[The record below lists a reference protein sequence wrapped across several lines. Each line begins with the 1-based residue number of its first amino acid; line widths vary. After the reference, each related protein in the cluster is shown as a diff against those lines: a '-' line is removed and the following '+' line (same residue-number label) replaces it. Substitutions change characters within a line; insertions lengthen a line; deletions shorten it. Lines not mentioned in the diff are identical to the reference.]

1 MRLNHPTREELIE
14 NFAEELDSVCN
25 GGGLRSET
33 GLDMETD
40 EALWAIARAY
50 PDVTEELVNGA
61 REAFAGQLD
70 GSNAERHRAKL
81 AAQIEEMRRARGGE

>member
-1 MRLNHPTREELIE
+1 MRLNHPTREELIQ
-14 NFAEELDSVCN
+14 NFDAELESVCS

-50 PDVTEELVNGA
+50 PEVSDELVEAA
-61 REAFAGQLD
+61 RQAFAGQLD
-70 GSNAERHRAKL
+70 GSNTVRHREEL
-81 AAQIEEMRRARGGE
+81 ARQLEEMRRIRDGE

>member
-1 MRLNHPTREELIE
+1 MRLDHPTRAELVQ
-14 NFAEELDSVCN
+14 NFDAELASVCA

-50 PDVTEELVNGA
+50 PDVTDVLVTA
-61 REAFAGQLD
+61 AKDAFAGQLD
-70 GSNAERHRAKL
+70 GGNAERYRAEL
-81 AAQIEEMRRARGGE
+81 ARQIEEMRRIRDGE

>member
-1 MRLNHPTREELIE
+1 MRLNHPTRAELIE
-14 NFAEELDSVCN
+14 NFEAELDSVRN

-40 EALWAIARAY
+40 AALWAIARAY
-50 PDVTEELVNGA
+50 PDITEELVTHA
-61 REAFAGQLD
+61 REAFAGRLD

-81 AAQIEEMRRARGGE
+81 AAQIEEMRRARDGE

>member
-1 MRLNHPTREELIE
+1 MRLNRPTRAELIE
-14 NFAEELDSVCN
+14 NFEAELDSVRN

-40 EALWAIARAY
+40 AALWAIARAY
-50 PDVTEELVNGA
+50 PDITEELVGNA

-70 GSNAERHRAKL
+70 GSNAERRRAKS
-81 AAQIEEMRRARGGE
+81 AAQIEGMRRARDGE